1 MLFFKIICHTY
12 SCWGGGNLTPP
23 PYSFFT
29 LLKKYWSEADEIFWL
44 FLHTQSPSFRP
55 TFTCQILIKFCFF
68 KSLWHKET
76 NCLSFAKKIEN
87 FLQKFLHILNGMV
100 KGFSKMYNFSF
111 FGQVFF
117 CKHLYYITGF
127 CDKKFNFCKSANFL
141 QILKVETRAFQW
153 CIICHI
159 WTSNM
164 GFRASISWFSST
176 PAKIWLTLSRLS

>member
-1 MLFFKIICHTY
+1 MRKKLKIFCKQHVKGNLHIFSFSRLKIRLFKI
-12 SCWGGGNLTPP
+12 
-23 PYSFFT
+23 
-29 LLKKYWSEADEIFWL
+29 
-44 FLHTQSPSFRP
+44 
-55 TFTCQILIKFCFF
+55 
-68 KSLWHKET
+68 
-76 NCLSFAKKIEN
+76 
-87 FLQKFLHILNGMV
+87 LQNFLHIWIGIV